1 MGLKGTVCK
10 GPHDLYLVILEDKP
24 SYKGLYRAARTYS
37 VDLVGKGKETDN
49 LFVRF
54 PAGTVLKESDSILIR
69 KRRPWV
75 SAPPEHVI
83 VGKVTPGVLPFFLAE
98 NKRDFPGHPSKRHN
112 QFDKNDYKKKVYLW
126 Q

>member
-10 GPHDLYLVILEDKP
+10 GPQNLYLVILEDKP
-24 SYKGLYRAARTYS
+24 SYKRLYRAARVHS
-37 VDLVGKGKETDN
+37 VDLVGKGKEPDN

-54 PAGTVLKESDSILIR
+54 PAGTVLQESDSILIR

-75 SAPPEHVI
+75 TAPPEHVI
-83 VGKVTPGVLPFFLAE
+83 VGKAAPWVLPFFLAE
-98 NKRDFPGHPSKRHN
+98 HKRDFPGYPSKRRN
-112 QFDKNDYKKKVYLW
+112 QFDKYDYEKKVYSW